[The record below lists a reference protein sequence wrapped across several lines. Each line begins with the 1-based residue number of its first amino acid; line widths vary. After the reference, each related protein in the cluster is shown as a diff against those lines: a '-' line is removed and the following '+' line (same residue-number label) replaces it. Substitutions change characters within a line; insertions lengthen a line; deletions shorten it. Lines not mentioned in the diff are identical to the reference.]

1 MVGEKPLWFSGFL
14 PRMSPPPG
22 WWTAS
27 LESCSRLSSS
37 FTSTLWTPSAEGQK
51 GENIPVGFS
60 FNLRFQHTF
69 SVILWDCPRSSLI
82 CPLLS
87 WSCRLSCFR
96 PSSLVSRTESQEVTD
111 RKWTTSWKSRSF

>member
-1 MVGEKPLWFSGFL
+1 MWREKPLWLSGFL

-37 FTSTLWTPSAEGQK
+37 FTSTLWTPPAEGQK
-51 GENIPVGFS
+51 GESIRVGLS
-60 FNLRFQHTF
+60 FNLGFQHTF
-69 SVILWDCPRSSLI
+69 SVVLWDSLRSSPI

-111 RKWTTSWKSRSF
+111 RKWTTSWKSRCF